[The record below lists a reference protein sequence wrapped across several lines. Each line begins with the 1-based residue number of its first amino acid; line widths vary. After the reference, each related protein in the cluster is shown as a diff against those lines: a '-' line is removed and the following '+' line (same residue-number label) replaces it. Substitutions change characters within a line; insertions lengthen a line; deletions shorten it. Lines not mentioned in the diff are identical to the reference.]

1 MVLQAGTKSLADLA
15 RLSHALQLKKKK
27 QGKGWVG
34 GGSNSCA
41 GHWTT
46 WQQTAEVHHNSH
58 ASPNNQ
64 DLLLLLLLFLACSS
78 DRRRRR
84 HCIAPAAHAQLART
98 AGTGTG
104 TAPPWNQP
112 CLVGGRRP
120 FNSPSSSSCCV
131 PCPFNSPAPIHSYS
145 LLSCFQLPLLFLP
158 LLHTYRPFYLHFR
171 ISPPPCT
178 TSRTP
183 KKLRG
188 RPGAS

>member
-1 MVLQAGTKSLADLA
+1 MVLQAGTKSWADLA
-15 RLSHALQLKKKK
+15 SLSQALQLKKKK

-112 CLVGGRRP
+112 CIVGGRRP
-120 FNSPSSSSCCV
+120 FNSPFVLLLCAHSTRRPPSFHIACFLASSYLSSSS
-131 PCPFNSPAPIHSYS
+131 SSYS
-145 LLSCFQLPLLFLP
+145 IHTDLSTFTSGSPLLA
-158 LLHTYRPFYLHFR
+158 
-171 ISPPPCT
+171 PCT